1 MKRYQQIIPA
11 FLFALLSACPTEA
24 GSLDELYRDIVRS
37 ENQGYLPMFVKNRS
51 IPDILPDEST
61 LGQIKGKAV
70 APLKEPVPAPVNLTN
85 DRLAREAA
93 RKAAVLQ
100 WENTL
105 KAVAE
110 NRVTPVELEE
120 INYRALQNDPRAVE
134 VLAWMNARGVGVKTD
149 LIQAFHLYQKAAAL
163 NVPNAAENAAQVYKV
178 MKPEQRRFLTR
189 DKNNS

>member
-1 MKRYQQIIPA
+1 MRSP
-11 FLFALLSACPTEA
+11 FP
-24 GSLDELYRDIVRS
+24 SL
-37 ENQGYLPMFVKNRS
+37 P
-51 IPDILPDEST
+51 PDILPDEDS
-61 LGQIKGKAV
+61 LGQIKDQA
-70 APLKEPVPAPVNLTN
+70 ASPLKDPVPGPVNLTN
-85 DRLAREAA
+85 DRMAREAA

-178 MKPEQRRFLTR
+178 MKPEQRRFLTG
-189 DKNNS
+189 NSDNS